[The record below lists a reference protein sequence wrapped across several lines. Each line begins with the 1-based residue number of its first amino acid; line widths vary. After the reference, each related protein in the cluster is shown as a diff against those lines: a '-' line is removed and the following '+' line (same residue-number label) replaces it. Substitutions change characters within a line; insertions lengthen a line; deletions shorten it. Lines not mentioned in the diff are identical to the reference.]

1 MFILLPRS
9 VLGLSVAAE
18 TASTLHRDTSQ
29 PLRDSDID
37 FERREGDT
45 ET

>member
-1 MFILLPRS
+1 MFILLPGS